1 MSKTAIFLHNHPN
14 FADLIRQVGQ
24 AQHIPSYLVEKDYW
38 LMHSLWGLQQ
48 QGWTFQLKGG
58 TSEDNAF
65 IMQIGDY
72 VIVEFSKKGNACYFR
87 PYDQNLPFKLDTKIL
102 ELTPELKGKSKG
114 CESLPHTPTD
124 RGWWHKYDRWFAE
137 RGIYPDKQPPMKQPS
152 NKLSYVRQ
160 PQQGSTSPMPNK
172 GSIEQAISQALQFI
186 EAESVKFSITD
197 FRDNGGAFWLMIPT
211 PSQGLQNRLLGLG
224 FQYKQGRGY
233 WIK

>member
-1 MSKTAIFLHNHPN
+1 
-14 FADLIRQVGQ
+14 
-24 AQHIPSYLVEKDYW
+24 
-38 LMHSLWGLQQ
+38 
-48 QGWTFQLKGG
+48 
-58 TSEDNAF
+58 
-65 IMQIGDY
+65 
-72 VIVEFSKKGNACYFR
+72 
-87 PYDQNLPFKLDTKIL
+87 
-102 ELTPELKGKSKG
+102 
-114 CESLPHTPTD
+114 
-124 RGWWHKYDRWFAE
+124 
-137 RGIYPDKQPPMKQPS
+137 MKQPS